1 MEALTKWI
9 GSKVKFLDEIL
20 PLIPADTVR
29 YVEPF
34 VGCGSLFLGAHDCE
48 KYLIN
53 DDCEELM
60 ELWREVEHP
69 SRIFLSHIRDINVAW
84 RNIATVFREKS
95 GVLTKIYSDFPEGR
109 TFSYLEYVEAVNAA
123 LRQISYDEV
132 FPQRYTGDDA
142 YEMEKRFRFTQM
154 KSRSKERKFRSPEQ
168 LEEYI
173 LTSLKMSL
181 YSYYTEL
188 YNSKNVLPEGLKKA
202 LFVYLLHFSAN
213 GQFVYDRHGE
223 FRPVYAGVGHNGKTL
238 DGKLQLITGDEFKA
252 RMEKT
257 QLCCLDFKKFFVK
270 ARQAKGDFLM
280 VDPPL
285 GNMCKKVG
293 TKTFTEQDMRDLLAL
308 LEGYKQKW
316 MLLVKSADMTK
327 DIDNFAKEKYVR
339 YVGFHK
345 EVAVITNYNTHTL

>member
-20 PLIPADTVR
+20 PLIPTDMVR

-34 VGCGSLFLGAHDCE
+34 VGGGSLFLGAPNCE
-48 KYLIN
+48 KFLIN

-60 ELWREVEHP
+60 ELWREADHP
-69 SRIFLSHIRDINVAW
+69 SRVFLSHIRDINTAW

-95 GVLTKIYSDFPEGR
+95 SVLTKIYDDYPEGKD
-109 TFSYLEYVEAVNAA
+109 FSYIEYVEAVNAA

-132 FPQRYTGDDA
+132 FPQRYTGEDA
-142 YEMEKRFRFTQM
+142 FEMEKRFRFSQM
-154 KSRSKERKFRSPEQ
+154 KSRSKDRKFRSPEQ

-173 LTSLKMSL
+173 LTALKMSL

-188 YNSKNVLPEGLKKA
+188 YNSKTVLPEGLKKA
-202 LFVYLLHFSAN
+202 LLIYLLHFSAN
-213 GQFVYDRHGE
+213 GQFVYERHGD
-223 FRPVYAGVGHNGKTL
+223 FRPVYAGVGHNGKSL
-238 DGKLQLITGDEFKA
+238 DGKLQLLTSNEFKA

-257 QLCCLDFKKFFVK
+257 QLCCMDFRKFLVK
-270 ARQAKGDFLM
+270 AKHTEGDFLM

-293 TKTFTEQDMRDLLAL
+293 AKTFSEQDMKDLLAF
-308 LEGYKQKW
+308 LEAYKQKW
-316 MLLVKSADMTK
+316 MLLVKTADATE
-327 DIDNFAKEKYVR
+327 DIDCFSHGKHVR
-339 YVGFHK
+339 YAGFHK
-345 EVAVITNYNTHTL
+345 EVAVITNYL